1 MATNQQRL
9 QSIVQAHAPNQL
21 LLEDFQHF
29 HLSVKQKLWS
39 VDYFHN
45 QISELRPEVLYQQQQ
60 TRGSTLVLK
69 EPYINKE
76 GFGLYANL
84 ILDGFLMN
92 AMAALDTLAHEIK
105 VLYLFQPMP
114 QDVYIRAIKQRLRRE
129 HPFCS
134 LTQYLAGELTKPW
147 FDPFANYRH
156 CTTHESLVTSNV
168 SYGETLITGDPQQP
182 AFITLADD
190 PRIRPCTYNLKR
202 ELKSYCVKIRNNVA
216 DLVRHS
222 YHCVIQDIRAASN
235 TLPIP

>member
-9 QSIVQAHAPNQL
+9 QSIVQAHAPSQAF
-21 LLEDFQHF
+21 LEEFQHF

-45 QISELRPEVLYQQQQ
+45 QINELEPEVLYQQQR

-84 ILDGFLMN
+84 VLDGFLMN
-92 AMAALDTLAHEIK
+92 AMAALDTLAHEIR
-105 VLYLFQPMP
+105 VLYVFQPSP
-114 QDVYIRAIKQRLRRE
+114 QNVYIRAIKQRLINE
-129 HPFCS
+129 HPHCS
-134 LTQYLAGELTKPW
+134 LTQYLSDELTKPW

-168 SYGETLITGDPQQP
+168 SYGETLITGDPQP

-190 PRIRPCTYNLKR
+190 PRNRPCTYNLKR
-202 ELKSYCVKIRNNVA
+202 ELKSYCVKNKKSVT

-222 YHCVIQDIRAASN
+222 YYCIIQDIRAAHN
-235 TLPIP
+235 TLQIP